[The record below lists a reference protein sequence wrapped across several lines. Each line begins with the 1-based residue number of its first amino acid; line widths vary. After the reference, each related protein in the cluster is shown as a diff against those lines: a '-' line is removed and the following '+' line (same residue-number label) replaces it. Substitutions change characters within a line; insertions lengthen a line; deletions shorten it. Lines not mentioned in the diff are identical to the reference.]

1 MLSHHHT
8 KSLTVIGVP
17 AEELSMSKLGVVFSK
32 TLRQRK
38 GTSSTNLGKE
48 MENDANKNITKEK
61 RPKFMMGCET
71 GCESNQSY
79 RKMFCKMNHKSHV
92 NETN

>member
-1 MLSHHHT
+1 
-8 KSLTVIGVP
+8 
-17 AEELSMSKLGVVFSK
+17 
-32 TLRQRK
+32 
-38 GTSSTNLGKE
+38 LGKE

-61 RPKFMMGCET
+61 RPKLMMGCET